1 MEILNTMETTKLLAI
16 NFESTEVA
24 NVLDQHFV
32 TPFSTKVT
40 VSNNNESLAVDIV
53 DANHQ
58 IKAQYQFKLQEM
70 GSVSK
75 NISHVLF
82 EHLINP
88 TFEHLINPTSLKVS
102 TASVMILRLGSDR
115 KIFGHHQNLF
125 YMGFPHFIIFGTKRL
140 HWRLK
145 CLGEVIF
152 GWKPG

>member
-88 TFEHLINPTSLKVS
+88 TSLKVS

-115 KIFGHHQNLF
+115 KIFGHYQNLF
-125 YMGFPHFIIFGTKRL
+125 YMGFPHFII
-140 HWRLK
+140 
-145 CLGEVIF
+145 I
-152 GWKPG
+152 

>member
-58 IKAQYQFKLQEM
+58 IKAQFQFELQDL

-75 NISHVLF
+75 NVSHPWEVLKT
-82 EHLINP
+82 P
-88 TFEHLINPTSLKVS
+88 KSLEVS
-102 TASVMILRLGSDR
+102 IECV
-115 KIFGHHQNLF
+115 
-125 YMGFPHFIIFGTKRL
+125 FII
-140 HWRLK
+140 
-145 CLGEVIF
+145 
-152 GWKPG
+152 

>member
-16 NFESTEVA
+16 NFESKEVA

-88 TFEHLINPTSLKVS
+88 TSLKVS

-125 YMGFPHFIIFGTKRL
+125 YMGFPHFII
-140 HWRLK
+140 
-145 CLGEVIF
+145 IF
-152 GWKPG
+152 IITGG

>member
-1 MEILNTMETTKLLAI
+1 MEILNTIETTKLLAI
-16 NFESTEVA
+16 NFENKEVA

-88 TFEHLINPTSLKVS
+88 TSLKVS

-125 YMGFPHFIIFGTKRL
+125 YMGFPHFII
-140 HWRLK
+140 
-145 CLGEVIF
+145 IF
-152 GWKPG
+152 IISGG

>member
-16 NFESTEVA
+16 NFENKEVA

-88 TFEHLINPTSLKVS
+88 TSLKVS

-125 YMGFPHFIIFGTKRL
+125 YMGFPHFII
-140 HWRLK
+140 
-145 CLGEVIF
+145 IF
-152 GWKPG
+152 IITGG